1 MKKKWAYLLIVF
13 SLSVL
18 TGCNDPEIEI
28 PVDAGDIEVM
38 QTSQLTVT
46 PPSSDFGD
54 IDRTKGKVSTTV
66 LIKNTGEEMISL
78 YRLST
83 SCGCTTAKMDMS
95 DLAAGESREIVIT
108 FDPMTHPDLIGPLVR
123 VVYLQT
129 SDPNVPEIEIEI
141 KGNVI

>member
-28 PVDAGDIEVM
+28 PVDAADIEVM